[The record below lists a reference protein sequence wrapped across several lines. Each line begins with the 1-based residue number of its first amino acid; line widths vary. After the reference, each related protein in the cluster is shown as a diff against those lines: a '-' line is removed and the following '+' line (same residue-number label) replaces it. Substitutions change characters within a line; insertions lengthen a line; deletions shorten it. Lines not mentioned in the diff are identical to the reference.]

1 MQVVIDINFFYEGKI
16 LSIVKYRS
24 TGNIQVKGRVE
35 SEIPIIFEWENIFL
49 YKTYL
54 YKKFRKTLG
63 PSDHKWLNQHKIN
76 ILILENFQM
85 RCWVDREWLIEF
97 LLENYLIAIS
107 KISLYHFKKTLK
119 WKKTIFKYLP
129 SLPPVFLFVYSY
141 SILEEWSRCAAR

>member
-49 YKTYL
+49 YKTYRSSG
-54 YKKFRKTLG
+54 KPLG
-63 PSDHKWLNQHKIN
+63 HPTINDWTNNKIN

-119 WKKTIFKYLP
+119 WRKTIFKYLP